1 MKAGNGQIREPSR
14 RRPDSPGLVLDV
26 EGVSKKFCRE
36 LQRSLYYGV
45 LDMASELVRGR
56 RASERLRA
64 QEFWALQDVSF
75 QLRQGEALAIVGR
88 NGSGKTTTLRII
100 AGVIRPDTGVVRT
113 RGRVAPLIALGA
125 GFNPVLTGRENVF
138 ANMAILGLS
147 TQEIRAKLDA
157 VVDFAEI
164 GSAIDAPLQTYSSGM
179 AARLGFA
186 CAIHVDPDLLLVD
199 EVLAVG
205 DMSFRAKCYR
215 RLAELRRAGAGIILV
230 SHSPHMVVSVC
241 DRAVYLSEGRVLAIG
256 EAADVVTRYEADL
269 LRSEP
274 LVVSG
279 STAAA
284 ALVRPPKTPENSAGL
299 DIVSV
304 HFEDAHGNR
313 LPVLRTG
320 EPVTLCVRCWC
331 HRSVGPVGLGV
342 FFRET
347 LGEGDLFLSLNSEA
361 DGQSFA
367 FSPGECEV
375 RLSLPFCGL
384 RPGTYT
390 MKLYFVEPPLHLF
403 DVVEALYVK
412 VESARPMRDCRYY
425 QPRSWHLKQVAAE
438 HFDPLLTR

>member
-1 MKAGNGQIREPSR
+1 MPPA
-14 RRPDSPGLVLDV
+14 PDSDDLLLDV
-26 EGVSKKFCRE
+26 QSVSKKFCRH

-56 RASERLRA
+56 QPSDRLRA
-64 QEFWALQDVSF
+64 HEFWAVRDVSF
-75 QLRQGEALAIVGR
+75 QLRQGEALALIGR

-100 AGVIRPDTGVVRT
+100 AGVIRPDTGLVRT

-125 GFNPVLTGRENVF
+125 GFNPILTGRENVF
-138 ANMAILGLS
+138 ANMAVLGLS
-147 TQEIRAKLDA
+147 TREIRAKLDE
-157 VVDFAEI
+157 VIDFAEI
-164 GSAIDAPLQTYSSGM
+164 SSAIDAPLQTYSSGM

-205 DMSFRAKCYR
+205 DMSFRGKCYR
-215 RLAELRRAGAGIILV
+215 KLAQLRRRGAAVILV

-241 DRAVYLSEGRVLAIG
+241 DRAVYLSEGRVVTVG
-256 EAADVVTRYEADL
+256 DAADVVTRYEMDL
-269 LRSEP
+269 LGDDLAGSASGKAIGS
-274 LVVSG
+274 LVQ
-279 STAAA
+279 
-284 ALVRPPKTPENSAGL
+284 PPKSSEKSTGL

-304 HFEDAHGNR
+304 HFEDAGGER
-313 LPVLRTG
+313 VAVLRTG
-320 EPVTLCVRCWC
+320 EPVSLCVRCVC
-331 HRSVGPVGLGV
+331 HRPVGPAALGV

-361 DGQSFA
+361 DGRVFT
-367 FSPGECEV
+367 FDPGECEV

-390 MKLYFVEPPLHLF
+390 MKLYVVQPPMHLF

-412 VESARPMRDCRYY
+412 VESAVPMRDCRYY
-425 QPRSWHLKQVAAE
+425 QPRSWHLTQVPAAE
-438 HFDPLLTR
+438 LDPLFMR